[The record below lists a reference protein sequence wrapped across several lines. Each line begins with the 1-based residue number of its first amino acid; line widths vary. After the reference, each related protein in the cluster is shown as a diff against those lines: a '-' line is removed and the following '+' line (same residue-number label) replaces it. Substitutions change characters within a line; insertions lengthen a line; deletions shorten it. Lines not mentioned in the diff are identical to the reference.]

1 MNYPYNYCPACGTK
15 LYALS
20 GNNHVCQICNQC
32 GRASYLNPTAG
43 AAIILFEEERLLLVR
58 RSGSQAGKWC
68 IPCGHVDWNEDIR
81 VAAQREF
88 NEETGLVATAGPVFA
103 VHSNFH
109 NSGRQTVGVWFW
121 GTRIGGAL
129 QAGSDADATDFFP
142 LDMLPLEMAFD
153 SDRVVCK
160 KLAYLHSSGNLTRWL
175 DVMQLPD
182 WLEGA

>member
-1 MNYPYNYCPACGTK
+1 MSYPYNYCPACGTK
-15 LYALS
+15 LHTLT
-20 GNNHVCQICNQC
+20 GNTPLYPICARC
-32 GRASYLNPTAG
+32 GRIAYRNRTAG
-43 AAIILFEEERLLLVR
+43 AAIIQFEEDRLLLVR

-68 IPCGHVDWNEDIR
+68 IPCGHVEWNEDIR

-121 GTRIGGAL
+121 GTRSGGVL
-129 QAGSDADATDFFP
+129 QAGSDADVTDFFS
-142 LDMLPLEMAFD
+142 LDMLPLEMAFA
-153 SDRVVCK
+153 SDRAVCK
-160 KLAYLHSSGNLTRWL
+160 KLTYLHRTGNLTRWL

-182 WLEGA
+182 GLEGA